1 MIQSLEPVSIQT
13 KQHERKAHVSVKHG
27 NAPYYEAWQ
36 LRLATAL
43 DRYGSITDAARAY
56 IASHGGDG
64 DLTALKVSIS
74 RFKSGAVMAGGE
86 WVCFLTDW
94 MDKHPSP

>member
-13 KQHERKAHVSVKHG
+13 KQPERKAHVSVKHG
-27 NAPYYEAWQ
+27 NAPYYEAWR
-36 LRLATAL
+36 LRLAAAL
-43 DRYGSITDAARAY
+43 DRRGSIADAARAF
-56 IASHGGDG
+56 IAAHGGEG
-64 DLTALKVSIS
+64 DVVTISTCIS

-94 MDKHPSP
+94 MAQQD